1 MRYGALKISSPEMKI
16 CTKCKLQLDI
26 ASFAADTRHADGLQS
41 QCNSCRALRAA
52 LTREKRLI
60 TNGKIC
66 KTCRNVKSITDFST
80 YIGDRGIIYYYDC
93 NSCRLI
99 LCRCNL
105 CHQMKDRE
113 FFEIGRHECMVCR
126 ASKHMLRRHQRPLE
140 QLLYKSAKARAKR
153 EGIPFSITIEDIKVP
168 AICPILEIPIIR
180 GTGRQTH
187 NSPSLDKIDPSL
199 GYVPGNVAVI
209 SFRANALKDNMSA
222 KIAERIMNYILKIT

>member
-1 MRYGALKISSPEMKI
+1 
-16 CTKCKLQLDI
+16 
-26 ASFAADTRHADGLQS
+26 
-41 QCNSCRALRAA
+41 
-52 LTREKRLI
+52 
-60 TNGKIC
+60 
-66 KTCRNVKSITDFST
+66 
-80 YIGDRGIIYYYDC
+80 
-93 NSCRLI
+93 
-99 LCRCNL
+99 
-105 CHQMKDRE
+105 
-113 FFEIGRHECMVCR
+113 MVCR